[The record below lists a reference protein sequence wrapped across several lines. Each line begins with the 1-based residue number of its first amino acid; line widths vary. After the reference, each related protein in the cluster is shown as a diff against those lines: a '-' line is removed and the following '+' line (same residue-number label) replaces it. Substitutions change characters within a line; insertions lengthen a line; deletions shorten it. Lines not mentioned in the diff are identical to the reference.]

1 MHDVYNYVHRLPS
14 FCRGTRDSFCSGT
27 RDLCSAT
34 SNGIKSK
41 LTHHSLVAELGGNS
55 LMASRLLNLLKEECP
70 AMQMLDLMESETP
83 FLMAERMVCVYC
95 IGSDNIHYR
104 VAF

>member
-1 MHDVYNYVHRLPS
+1 
-14 FCRGTRDSFCSGT
+14 
-27 RDLCSAT
+27 
-34 SNGIKSK
+34 
-41 LTHHSLVAELGGNS
+41 
-55 LMASRLLNLLKEECP
+55 MASRLLNLLKEECP